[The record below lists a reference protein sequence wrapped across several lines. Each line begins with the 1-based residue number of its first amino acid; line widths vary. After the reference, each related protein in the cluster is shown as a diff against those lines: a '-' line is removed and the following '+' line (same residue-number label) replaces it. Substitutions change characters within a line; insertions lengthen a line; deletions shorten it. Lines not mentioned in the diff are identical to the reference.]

1 MFTLFLVGGLGV
13 GQSRAGAAHALTRG
27 HTRITHAHL
36 HYIYIYIY
44 ICTHTYIHTYIHT
57 DGRTDGRTDRQ
68 TDIHSSRNHVDRHSR
83 RAAEAGGQNSGG
95 WKCAIVGVTWRGSV
109 SACLAWSVCF
119 CIFWSKTCSN
129 KCRKG

>member
-44 ICTHTYIHTYIHT
+44 MYTYIHTYIHT
-57 DGRTDGRTDRQ
+57 YRRTDGRTDRQ
-68 TDIHSSRNHVDRHSR
+68 TDRH
-83 RAAEAGGQNSGG
+83 
-95 WKCAIVGVTWRGSV
+95 T
-109 SACLAWSVCF
+109 
-119 CIFWSKTCSN
+119 
-129 KCRKG
+129 